1 MRRTLSLMAAIIGP
15 DGDPGE
21 AQRYLEEAM
30 LTEVDPLL
38 YLALSLHIGV
48 DTAYRRAAA
57 HIGFA
62 FFDVIPAAS
71 EDSAPL
77 RLDALADIHMVRV
90 QTIDRDIA
98 YTAPDFK
105 GLMQLQALRE
115 REPGLMQ
122 RVCIVPPAAM
132 RQYLAHVASVDLVD
146 SARQTLARHWPRAA
160 ASLELTFWPRMI
172 FAASLLALVLTLLVM
187 PYLSP
192 GWLMP
197 IWAVFMLLPALVRL
211 AALLM
216 PLREMPPEPRAD
228 DLDLPIYSVLVP
240 LRDEAE
246 MVDQLCANL
255 SRLDY
260 PAHRLDIIFVVEQ
273 RSPRTVEAVRQHL
286 GNVRFSL
293 IEVPHAMPLTKPK
306 ALDFALPFCRGEFVV
321 VFDAEDHPE
330 PEQLRNLVSHFR
342 KAPHLHCIQARL
354 VIANGDKGMLPA
366 LFAGEYAAL
375 FSVFL
380 PALARWGVFVPLGGT
395 SNHFRLE
402 SLRGIGG
409 WDAYNVTEDADLGV
423 RLARRGLGCGTS
435 SMVTHEDAPERF
447 QVWLGQR
454 RRWMKGWMQ
463 TILVHNRH
471 PGQLFHDL
479 GWWRFLIF
487 EIVVIGM
494 ILAPLL
500 HSGFFF
506 TFLILLTQGQI
517 ALHADLWSFTCLT
530 VFAFGYGVAL
540 IAKFLGLS
548 RTGQLHLL
556 VGQVLLPFY
565 WLAIAVATLQALYD
579 LTTRPFHWIKTAH
592 RPVSRNR
599 RRIVPAE

>member
-1 MRRTLSLMAAIIGP
+1 MQRSLALIAAIIGP
-15 DGDPGE
+15 DGDPSH
-21 AQRYLEEAM
+21 AQRFLEEAL

-38 YLALSLHIGV
+38 HVALSLRIDV
-48 DTAYRRAAA
+48 NVALNRAAE
-57 HIGFA
+57 HVGFA
-62 FFDVIPAAS
+62 FFDVIPAQS
-71 EDSAPL
+71 RLIAPL
-77 RLDALADIHMVRV
+77 RLDGLSEIQVVRV
-90 QTIDRDIA
+90 QAIDRDIA
-98 YTAPDFK
+98 FAAPDFK
-105 GLMQLQALRE
+105 GLMHLQKMRE
-115 REPGLMQ
+115 RDPGLTK
-122 RVCIVPPAAM
+122 RVCVVPPAAM
-132 RQYLAHVASVDLVD
+132 RQFLAQVASEDLVD
-146 SARQTLARHWPRAA
+146 SARQTLVRHWPRAA
-160 ASLELTFWPRMI
+160 ASLELTLWPRVI
-172 FAASLLALVLTLLVM
+172 FAGSLLTLVLTLLAM
-187 PYLSP
+187 PYLAP

-197 IWAVFMLLPALVRL
+197 VWAVFMLLPALVRL
-211 AALLM
+211 ATILM
-216 PLREMPPEPRAD
+216 PLREMPPEPRAPSQE
-228 DLDLPIYSVLVP
+228 LPVYSVLVP
-240 LRDEAE
+240 LRDEAD
-246 MVDQLCANL
+246 MVDQLSANL

-260 PAHRLDIIFVVEQ
+260 PAHLLDIIFVVEQ
-273 RSPRTVEAVRQHL
+273 RSPRTVEAVRRHL

-330 PEQLRNLVSHFR
+330 PDQLRQLVSHFR

-354 VIANGDKGMLPA
+354 VIANGDKGALPA

-402 SLRGIGG
+402 SLRAIGG

-423 RLARRGLGCGTS
+423 RLARRRLGCGTS
-435 SMVTHEDAPERF
+435 SLVTHEDAPERF

-463 TILVHNRH
+463 TIIVHNRH
-471 PGQLFHDL
+471 PRQLFEDL

-506 TFLILLTQGQI
+506 TFFLLVTQGQI
-517 ALHADLWSFTCLT
+517 DLKADLWSFTCLT
-530 VFAFGYGVAL
+530 VFGLGYGVAL
-540 IAKFLGLS
+540 IAKFLGLL
-548 RTGQLHLL
+548 RTGQMQLL
-556 VGQVLLPFY
+556 WRQVFLPFY
-565 WLAIAVATLQALYD
+565 WLAIAVATLQALWD

-592 RPVSRNR
+592 RPVSEKAR
-599 RRIVPAE
+599 RQVPAE